1 MARSQPLKE
10 HWREQRLFLIRIGV
24 AALVVL
30 VSAALLVARL
40 VQLQVVDYDHF
51 SDLSR
56 GNRLRIEPLPP
67 IRGLVFDRNGVVL
80 AENRPT
86 WQLLLTPENVD
97 DIPYTL
103 NELTAANFIQN
114 DDRARIEQLIKTQR
128 RFEPVTLRYRVD
140 EEDAY
145 RFSVRSHRFPGV
157 EIRPRLSRH
166 YPFGAPTAH
175 ALGYVGSISAR
186 DLERID
192 RTDYAGTAQI
202 GKAGIEHQY
211 EYQLHGSVGYRQQVV
226 NARGRILQGPTAAF
240 SESGP
245 TTSGNVDARLPAPGS
260 NLILGLDI
268 RLQLAAYEA
277 LGDFRGAAVG
287 IDPNTGDVLFLVST
301 PAFDPNLFAG
311 GISTAAYREL
321 NQDPDH
327 PLFNRA
333 LAGSYPPGSTV
344 KPFFGLAALV
354 NNSIDPER
362 RAMCP
367 GFFTL
372 PGNEHRYR
380 DWKPAGHGLMN
391 LQEAIVQSCDVYF
404 YQLALALGI
413 DTMHSFLGEF
423 GFGAPTGI
431 DMRGEKSG
439 INPSRQWKQKSFAN
453 PGDRVWFPGE
463 TVITGIGQGFT
474 LTTPLQLAHATAV
487 LATRGD
493 RLKPRLVVATEDGV
507 TGVETRVPST
517 TLPTTTAPTENQWA
531 AIHSAMAGVVAQP
544 RGSGFTA
551 FNSAA
556 YTVAGKTGT
565 AQVFTI
571 EQEAEYDEDEV
582 AERLRDHGLFI
593 AYAPAEEPTIA
604 LAVVVENGGGGSRAA
619 APVARKI
626 LDAYFG
632 TEDYLAKH

>member
-1 MARSQPLKE
+1 MARSQPIKE
-10 HWREQRLFLIRIGV
+10 HWREQRLFVIRIGI

-30 VSAALLVARL
+30 VSTALLVARL
-40 VQLQVVDYDHF
+40 VQLQVIDYNHF

-103 NELTAANFIQN
+103 NELTAASFIQG

-157 EIRPRLSRH
+157 EIRPRLSRY

-175 ALGYVGSISAR
+175 ALGYVGSISAQ

-192 RTDYAGTAQI
+192 RSDYAGTAQI
-202 GKAGIEHQY
+202 GKTGIEHQY
-211 EYQLHGSVGYRQQVV
+211 ENQLHGSVGFRQQVV

-240 SESGP
+240 SESGAS
-245 TTSGNVDARLPAPGS
+245 TSGNVDTRLPTPGS

-277 LGDFRGAAVG
+277 LGDFRGSAVG
-287 IDPNTGDVLFLVST
+287 IDPSNGDVLFFVST

-311 GISTAAYREL
+311 GISTNAYRKL

-333 LAGSYPPGSTV
+333 LAGSYPPGSTI

-354 NNSIDPER
+354 NNSIDPAR
-362 RAMCP
+362 RSMCP

-372 PGNEHRYR
+372 PGNKHRYR
-380 DWKPAGHGLMN
+380 DWKPAGHGLMD
-391 LQEAIVQSCDVYF
+391 LHEAIVQSCDVYF
-404 YQLALALGI
+404 YRMALALGI

-439 INPSRQWKQKSFAN
+439 INPSREWKKRSFAN

-487 LATRGD
+487 LATGGD
-493 RLKPRLVVATEDGV
+493 RYKPRLVVATEDGV
-507 TGVETRVPST
+507 TGAKTRVPST
-517 TLPTTTAPTENQWA
+517 TLPTTTAATENQWA
-531 AIHSAMAGVVAQP
+531 AIHAAMAGVVTQP
-544 RGSGFTA
+544 RGSGFAT
-551 FNSAA
+551 FNSAS

-571 EQEAEYDEDEV
+571 AQEAEYDEDEV

-604 LAVVVENGGGGSRAA
+604 LAIVVENGGGGSRAA

-632 TEDYLAKH
+632 TGDYLAKH

>member
-1 MARSQPLKE
+1 MARAQPLKE
-10 HWREQRLFLIRIGV
+10 HWREQRLFLTRIGI
-24 AALVVL
+24 AALCT
-30 VSAALLVARL
+30 LLATTLLIGRL
-40 VQLQVVDYDHF
+40 VQLQIFDYEHF

-86 WQLLLTPENVD
+86 WQLLLTPEAVD

-103 NELTAANFIQN
+103 NELTTADFI
-114 DDRARIEQLIKTQR
+114 DSEDRARIEQLIRSQR

-140 EEDAY
+140 EKDAY

-175 ALGYVGSISAR
+175 ALGYVGSISAQ

-202 GKAGIEHQY
+202 GKTGIEHQY
-211 EYQLHGSVGYRQQVV
+211 EQLLHGSVGYRQQVV
-226 NARGRILQGPTAAF
+226 NAQGRILEGPTAAF
-240 SESGP
+240 TESGLD
-245 TTSGNVDARLPAPGS
+245 TSGNIDTRLPTPGS
-260 NLILGLDI
+260 NLVLGLDI
-268 RLQLAAYEA
+268 RLQLAAYQA

-287 IDPNTGDVLFLVST
+287 VDPASGDILFLVST

-311 GISTAAYREL
+311 GISRTAYREL

-333 LAGSYPPGSTV
+333 IAGSYPPGSTV

-354 NNSIDPER
+354 HNSIDPLR
-362 RAMCP
+362 RSMCP

-372 PGNEHRYR
+372 PGNDHRYR
-380 DWKPAGHGLMN
+380 DWKPAGHGLMDMHS
-391 LQEAIVQSCDVYF
+391 AIVQSCDVYF
-404 YQLALALGI
+404 YQIALALGI
-413 DTMHSFLGEF
+413 DTMHDFLGEF
-423 GFGAPTGI
+423 GFGAITGI
-431 DMRGEKSG
+431 DIRGEKAG
-439 INPSRQWKQKSFAN
+439 INPSREWKQKSFSN

-487 LATRGD
+487 LAARGD
-493 RLKPRLVVATEDGV
+493 RFKPRLVIATENGV
-507 TGVETRVPST
+507 TGVTERLSSVQ
-517 TLPTTTAPTENQWA
+517 LPTTAAPSENQWT
-531 AIHSAMAGVVAQP
+531 AIHQAMAGVVVEP
-544 RGSGFTA
+544 NGSGFAA
-551 FNSAA
+551 FNTAQ

-571 EQEAEYDEDEV
+571 EQEAEYDEDEI
-582 AERLRDHGLFI
+582 AERLRDHGLFV
-593 AYAPAEEPTIA
+593 AYAPAEAPTIA
-604 LAVVVENGGGGSRAA
+604 LAIVVENGGGGSRAA
-619 APVARKI
+619 APVARQI
-626 LDAYFG
+626 LDAYFSTG
-632 TEDYLAKH
+632 DYLAKR

>member
-10 HWREQRLFLIRIGV
+10 HWREQRLFLVRIGV

-30 VSAALLVARL
+30 LSTALLVARL

-86 WQLLLTPENVD
+86 WQLLLTPEDVD

-103 NELTAANFIQN
+103 NELTTANFLEI
-114 DDRARIEQLIKTQR
+114 DDRARIEQLIKRQR

-157 EIRPRLSRH
+157 EIRPRLSRF

-175 ALGYVGSISAR
+175 ALGYVGSISAS

-192 RTDYAGTAQI
+192 RSDYAGTAQI
-202 GKAGIEHQY
+202 GKTGIEHQY
-211 EYQLHGSVGYRQQVV
+211 EEQLHGSVGYRQQVV
-226 NARGRILQGPTAAF
+226 NARGRVLQGPTAAF

-245 TTSGNVDARLPAPGS
+245 SSSGSVDARLPTPGS

-268 RLQLAAYEA
+268 RLQLAAFKA
-277 LGDFRGAAVG
+277 MGDFRGAAVG
-287 IDPNTGDVLFLVST
+287 IDPNSGDVLFLVST

-311 GISTAAYREL
+311 GISTTAYRAL

-354 NNSIDPER
+354 NNSIDPNR

-380 DWKPAGHGLMN
+380 DWKPAGHGLVNMHDS
-391 LQEAIVQSCDVYF
+391 IVQSCDVYF

-413 DTMHSFLGEF
+413 DTMHSFLSEF
-423 GFGAPTGI
+423 GFGATTGI
-431 DMRGEKSG
+431 DMRGEKPG

-493 RLKPRLVVATEDGV
+493 RFKPRLVMATQDGV
-507 TGVETRVPST
+507 TGVEQPRPRTPLS
-517 TLPTTTAPTENQWA
+517 TTTAPTENQWA
-531 AIHSAMAGVVAQP
+531 AIHDAMAGVTGEP
-544 RGSGFTA
+544 RGSA
-551 FNSAA
+551 FPALNSAT

-571 EQEAEYDEDEV
+571 EQEEEYDEDEV

-593 AYAPAEEPTIA
+593 AYAPAQDPTIA

-619 APVARKI
+619 APVARQI
-626 LDAYFG
+626 LDAYFATG
-632 TEDYLAKH
+632 DYVAKH